1 MTGKEKCNL
10 LKQIR
15 REIAET
21 NGIVYLTSECTYT
34 GSDCTGTCPKCDA
47 ELRYLDAEL
56 NAKVQSGTPITL
68 SGLTLDGFSTD
79 CPKKE
84 LPDFDMPIKS
94 MDFTYGCYCCLNA
107 AGIDTLGLIESSS
120 KEELRCLPGMK
131 PKYLEEIMWTL
142 EWYGL
147 SISNQDDGVFAEMGA
162 IPCIENDDN

>member
-84 LPDFDMPIKS
+84 LPGFDMPIKS

-107 AGIDTLGLIESSS
+107 AGIDTLGLIASSS

-131 PKYLEEIMWTL
+131 PKYLEEIMQTL

-162 IPCIENDDN
+162 IPCIENDDD